1 MWLLFSVLAALCF
14 GLRGILYHWSSQQS
28 LNRNVL
34 LCGTFAMGAVVSLVC
49 ALIWQSEWEVSALIG
64 IQMGLFSF
72 GANASMFKGFAVG
85 KASLV
90 AILTGLPSVVVV
102 LFAYVM
108 WGERL
113 NLLQLFA
120 FVVIV
125 IGILFVRY
133 SNDITL
139 KNLQGAGWGVVA
151 LLLFAANDLSSK
163 WTTLVHASLFP
174 TLFYMFATGTICFAI
189 WWWRDKKKHSSQEK
203 VGNASGNAWTER
215 KTFLFGMIVGIT
227 NVMGMILIIH
237 GFANGITG
245 LVSAV
250 VALNVLIVLLY
261 TRFILKDKFSKMEQS
276 GLAIAMVGIL
286 IMKLVAS

>member
-34 LCGTFAMGAVVSLVC
+34 LCGTFAMGAVISLAC
-49 ALIWQSEWEVSALIG
+49 ALVWQSEWGISALIG

-102 LFAYVM
+102 LFAYFL

-139 KNLQGAGWGVVA
+139 KNLQGAGWGVIA

-174 TLFYMFATGTICFAI
+174 SLFFMFATGTICFAI
-189 WWWRDKKKHSSQEK
+189 WWWKDKKKGATQQIAEST
-203 VGNASGNAWTER
+203 WTER
-215 KTFLFGMIVGIT
+215 KTFLFGMGVGIT

-237 GFANGITG
+237 GFAIGITG

-261 TRFILKDKFSKMEQS
+261 TRFILKDKFSKLEQS

-286 IMKLVAS
+286 MMKLVAS

>member
-34 LCGTFAMGAVVSLVC
+34 LCGTFAMGAVVSLAC
-49 ALIWQSEWEVSALIG
+49 ALMWQSEWEISALIG

-102 LFAYVM
+102 LFAYIL

-139 KNLQGAGWGVVA
+139 KNLQGAGWGVIA

-174 TLFYMFATGTICFAI
+174 TLFFMFATGTICFAI
-189 WWWRDKKKHSSQEK
+189 WWWKDKKMGAAQQ
-203 VGNASGNAWTER
+203 SGVSAWTER
-215 KTFLFGMIVGIT
+215 KTFLFGMGVGIT

-261 TRFILKDKFSKMEQS
+261 TRFILKDKFSKLEQS

-286 IMKLVAS
+286 MMKLVAS

>member
-34 LCGTFAMGAVVSLVC
+34 LCGTFAMGAVVSLAC
-49 ALIWQSEWEVSALIG
+49 ALVWQSEWEISALIG

-102 LFAYVM
+102 LFAYIL

-133 SNDITL
+133 SNDITM
-139 KNLQGAGWGVVA
+139 KNLQGAGWGLIA

-174 TLFYMFATGTICFAI
+174 TLFFMFATGTICFAI
-189 WWWRDKKKHSSQEK
+189 WWWKDKKKGAAQQTS
-203 VGNASGNAWTER
+203 VITWTER
-215 KTFLFGMIVGIT
+215 KTFLFGMGVGIT

-261 TRFILKDKFSKMEQS
+261 TRFILKDKFSKLEQS

-286 IMKLVAS
+286 MMKLVAP

>member
-1 MWLLFSVLAALCF
+1 MWLLFSVLAAMCF
-14 GLRGILYHWSSQQS
+14 GLRGILYHWTSQQS

-34 LCGTFAMGAVVSLVC
+34 LCGTFAMGAIVSLIC
-49 ALIWQSEWEVSALIG
+49 ALIWQQEWHISALIG

-102 LFAYVM
+102 LFAYIL

-113 NLLQLFA
+113 NFLQLFA

-125 IGILFVRY
+125 VGILFVRY

-139 KNLQGAGWGVVA
+139 ANLQGAGWGVIA
-151 LLLFAANDLSSK
+151 LFLFAGNDLSSK
-163 WTTLVHASLFP
+163 WTTLVHAALFP
-174 TLFYMFATGTICFAI
+174 TLFYMFTTGTICFAI
-189 WWWRDKKKHSSQEK
+189 WWWRDKKQGSAQRATVNNK
-203 VGNASGNAWTER
+203 WTEGR
-215 KTFLFGMIVGIT
+215 TFLLGMAIGIT
-227 NVMGMILIIH
+227 NVVGMIMIIH
-237 GFANGITG
+237 GFAHGKTG

-250 VALNVLIVLLY
+250 VALNVLIMLLY
-261 TRFILKDKFSKMEQS
+261 TRFILRDKFSKLEQS
-276 GLAIAMVGIL
+276 GLAIAMVGML
-286 IMKLVAS
+286 MMKLVAS

>member
-1 MWLLFSVLAALCF
+1 MWLLFSVLAAMCF
-14 GLRGILYHWSSQQS
+14 GLRGILYHWTSQQS

-34 LCGTFAMGAVVSLVC
+34 LCGTFAMGALVSLVC
-49 ALIWQSEWEVSALIG
+49 ALIWQQEWHISALIG

-102 LFAYVM
+102 LFAYIL

-113 NLLQLFA
+113 NMLQLFA

-125 IGILFVRY
+125 VGILFVRY

-139 KNLQGAGWGVVA
+139 KNLQGAGWGVIA
-151 LLLFAANDLSSK
+151 LFLFAGNDLSSK
-163 WTTLVHASLFP
+163 WTTLVHAALFP
-174 TLFYMFATGTICFAI
+174 SLFYMFTTGTICFAI
-189 WWWRDKKKHSSQEK
+189 WWWRDKKHSPTQRAA
-203 VGNASGNAWTER
+203 VGNKWTEGR
-215 KTFLFGMIVGIT
+215 TFFLGMMIGIT
-227 NVMGMILIIH
+227 NVVGMIMIIH
-237 GFANGITG
+237 GFAQGKTG

-261 TRFILKDKFSKMEQS
+261 TRFILRDKFSKLEQS
-276 GLAIAMVGIL
+276 GLAIAMVGML
-286 IMKLVAS
+286 MMKLVAS

>member
-1 MWLLFSVLAALCF
+1 MWLLFSVLAAVSF
-14 GLRGILYHWSSQQS
+14 GLRGILYHWTSQQA

-34 LCGTFAMGAVVSLVC
+34 LCGTFAMGALVSLAC
-49 ALIWQSEWEVSALIG
+49 ALISQPEWKVSALIG
-64 IQMGLFSF
+64 VQMGLFSF

-102 LFAYVM
+102 LFAYIL

-113 NLLQLFA
+113 NLFQLFA

-133 SNDITL
+133 SNDITWG
-139 KNLQGAGWGVVA
+139 NLQGAGWGVIA
-151 LLLFAANDLSSK
+151 LFLFAGNDLSSK

-174 TLFYMFATGTICFAI
+174 TLFFMFTTGTVCFAL
-189 WWWRDKKKHSSQEK
+189 WWWRDKKKGSPQRAA
-203 VGNASGNAWTER
+203 GNSWTER
-215 KTFLFGMIVGIT
+215 KTFLFGMVIGIT
-227 NVMGMILIIH
+227 NVVGMVLIIH
-237 GFANGITG
+237 GFAAGKTG

-261 TRFILKDKFSKMEQS
+261 TRFVLKDKFSKMEQS
-276 GLAIAMVGIL
+276 GLAIAMMGIL
-286 IMKLVAS
+286 MMKLVAS

>member
-34 LCGTFAMGAVVSLVC
+34 LCGTFAMGAVVSIAC
-49 ALIWQSEWEVSALIG
+49 AFIWQSEWGISALIG

-102 LFAYVM
+102 LIAFVL

-139 KNLQGAGWGVVA
+139 KNLQGAGWGAIA
-151 LLLFAANDLSSK
+151 LLLFAGNDLTSK
-163 WTTLVHASLFP
+163 WTTMVHASLFP
-174 TLFYMFATGTICFAI
+174 TLFFMFATGTACFAI
-189 WWWRDKKKHSSQEK
+189 WWWKDKKTSSPQQSA
-203 VGNASGNAWTER
+203 NRLSTWSER
-215 KTFLFGMIVGIT
+215 KTFFFGMIVGIT
-227 NVMGMILIIH
+227 NVLGMILIIH

-276 GLAIAMVGIL
+276 GLAIAMVGML
-286 IMKLVAS
+286 MMKLVAS

>member
-1 MWLLFSVLAALCF
+1 MWLIFSVLAALCF
-14 GLRGILYHWSSQQS
+14 GLRGILYHWTSQQS

-34 LCGTFAMGAVVSLVC
+34 LCGTFAMGAVVSLAC

-102 LFAYVM
+102 LFAYVL

-139 KNLQGAGWGVVA
+139 KNLQGAGWGVIA
-151 LLLFAANDLSSK
+151 LLLFAGNDLSSK

-174 TLFYMFATGTICFAI
+174 TLFFMFATGHLL
-189 WWWRDKKKHSSQEK
+189 RY
-203 VGNASGNAWTER
+203 VVVER
-215 KTFLFGMIVGIT
+215 
-227 NVMGMILIIH
+227 
-237 GFANGITG
+237 
-245 LVSAV
+245 
-250 VALNVLIVLLY
+250 
-261 TRFILKDKFSKMEQS
+261 
-276 GLAIAMVGIL
+276 
-286 IMKLVAS
+286 

>member
-34 LCGTFAMGAVVSLVC
+34 LCGTFAMGAVISLAC
-49 ALIWQSEWEVSALIG
+49 ALVWQSEWGISALIG

-102 LFAYVM
+102 LFAYFL

-113 NLLQLFA
+113 NVLQLFA

-139 KNLQGAGWGVVA
+139 KNLQGAGWGVIA

-174 TLFYMFATGTICFAI
+174 SLFFMFATGTICFAI
-189 WWWRDKKKHSSQEK
+189 WWWKDKKKGATQQIAEST
-203 VGNASGNAWTER
+203 WTER
-215 KTFLFGMIVGIT
+215 KTFLFGMGVGIT
-227 NVMGMILIIH
+227 KVMGMILIIH
-237 GFANGITG
+237 GFAIGITG

-261 TRFILKDKFSKMEQS
+261 TRFILKDKFSKLEQS

-286 IMKLVAS
+286 MMKLVAS